1 MATWKKVIVS
11 GSSAALAALQV
22 DNLTSGSVVIGGGST
37 SNLSVTA
44 INGTGNIVATTN
56 ATGLVHTGSFT
67 GSFTGA
73 ITGTSSF
80 ATSASYAFQATSAS
94 YAQQATTAS
103 YSLVATSASYAQ
115 QATTASYALNATSA
129 SYANTS
135 TAAATASYVNALS
148 QVVRITGS
156 LDVSGSILATAIT
169 SSFTGSLVGALTGT
183 ASFATSASYA
193 FQATSASY
201 SNTSTAAATASY
213 VNILSQA
220 VKITGSLDITGSILA
235 TTITSSFSG
244 NLTGTA
250 SFATSASYAFQ
261 ATSASYAQQA
271 TTASYALVA
280 TSASFASTA
289 AQVNNALTFGTGLSG
304 STSTYNGSTAV
315 NVAISGSVLL
325 TSNLIPKW
333 TGTGLVNSNITD
345 SGTQVQI
352 GAGASSGVSIAAGGI
367 NVTGNSTFNN
377 NLTISGDLTVN
388 GTASFVN
395 SDNLYVKDKFI
406 LINSGSNTLADSGI
420 VVQYSTGSGTG
431 ASGSAIFL
439 EAGSTGTY
447 GRWAVAYDI
456 LGSATSV
463 TADEYM
469 VSAKIGQ
476 ASAPGATNPTWG
488 SNTNGMG
495 NMWVTTGGDI
505 YIYS

>member
-94 YAQQATTAS
+94 YAQQATTSS

-156 LDVSGSILATAIT
+156 LDVTGSILATAIT
-169 SSFTGSLVGALTGT
+169 SSFTGSLVGA
-183 ASFATSASYA
+183 
-193 FQATSASY
+193 
-201 SNTSTAAATASY
+201 
-213 VNILSQA
+213 
-220 VKITGSLDITGSILA
+220 
-235 TTITSSFSG
+235 
-244 NLTGTA
+244 LTGTA

-420 VVQYSTGSGTG
+420 VVAYSTGSGG
-431 ASGSAIFL
+431 SGPIGSAIFL
-439 EAGSTGTY
+439 EAASAGTY
-447 GRWAVAYDI
+447 GRWAFAYDVS
-456 LGSATSV
+456 GSATSV
-463 TADEYM
+463 TADEYV
-469 VSAKIGQ
+469 VSAKISQ

>member
-37 SNLSVTA
+37 ANLSVTA

-115 QATTASYALNATSA
+115 QATTASYALVATSA
-129 SYANTS
+129 SFASNATQ
-135 TAAATASYVNALS
+135 AQTASFVNALS

-156 LDVSGSILATAIT
+156 LDVTGSILATAIT

-183 ASFATSASYA
+183 ASFATSASY
-193 FQATSASY
+193 
-201 SNTSTAAATASY
+201 
-213 VNILSQA
+213 V
-220 VKITGSLDITGSILA
+220 
-235 TTITSSFSG
+235 
-244 NLTGTA
+244 
-250 SFATSASYAFQ
+250 FQ

-447 GRWAVAYDI
+447 GRWAFAYDV
-456 LGSATSV
+456 LGSAASV
-463 TADEYM
+463 AADEYV
-469 VSAKIGQ
+469 VSAKISQ
-476 ASAPGATNPTWG
+476 ASAPGAANPTWG
-488 SNTNGMG
+488 SSTNGMG